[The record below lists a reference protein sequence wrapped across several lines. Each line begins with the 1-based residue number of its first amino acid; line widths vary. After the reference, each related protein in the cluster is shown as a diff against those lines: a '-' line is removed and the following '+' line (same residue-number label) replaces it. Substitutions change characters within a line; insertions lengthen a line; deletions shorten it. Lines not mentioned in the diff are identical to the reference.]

1 MFLVRNEVGGG
12 DWWIVVQNETW
23 AQRVQVEVVD
33 LMIGTNID
41 GVFMD
46 MQGAS
51 VARDSAM
58 DIEEGD

>member
-1 MFLVRNEVGGG
+1 
-12 DWWIVVQNETW
+12 
-23 AQRVQVEVVD
+23 VQVEVVD